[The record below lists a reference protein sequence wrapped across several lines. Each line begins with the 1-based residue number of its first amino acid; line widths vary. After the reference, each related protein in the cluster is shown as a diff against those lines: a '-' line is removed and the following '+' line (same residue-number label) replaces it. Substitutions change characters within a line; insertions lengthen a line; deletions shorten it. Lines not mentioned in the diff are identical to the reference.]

1 MEQFVVTT
9 LRASTP
15 IIIAALA
22 GLFSVRAGIF
32 HMGIE
37 GLMLA
42 GAFTAVAFGTA
53 TDSLLLGL
61 LGAVGVNLL
70 LSWLY
75 WLLIER
81 YKADSIIAGL
91 GLTTLCVGGTA
102 FFMFTVFDRQGSMP
116 SSVRFPRPV
125 SGPQTGL
132 LAYVSELSIVV
143 WLLPLIIF
151 VCWVLLRRSK
161 LGLHIAAVG
170 QYPYGAEAAGV
181 NIGRTKLYACLITG
195 IGCALAGAQLSIGDI
210 ANFTENMTTGR
221 GFIALAAILFGTS
234 HPLWTAFAGLFFGM
248 ADAIGIVTQLNAS
261 SRIPR
266 QFILMIPFLT
276 TILAVTVSSVVARR
290 RSKATQYG

>member
-9 LRASTP
+9 LRGATP

-42 GAFTAVAFGTA
+42 GAFTAVAAGTA
-53 TDSLLLGL
+53 TGSLWAGL
-61 LGAVGVNLL
+61 LAAVGVNLL

-75 WLLIER
+75 WLLIDR
-81 YKADSIIAGL
+81 YQADSIIAGL

-102 FFMFTVFDRQGSMP
+102 FFMFTIFGRQGSMA
-116 SSVRFPRPV
+116 SSVRLPTPV

-132 LAYVSELSIVV
+132 LAYVSELSIMV
-143 WLLPLIIF
+143 WLLPFIIGG
-151 VCWVLLRRSK
+151 CWLLLRRSR

-181 NIGRTKLYACLITG
+181 DISRTKLYACLLTG
-195 IGCALAGAQLSIGDI
+195 VGCALAGAQLSIGDI

-221 GFIALAAILFGTS
+221 GFIALAAILFGAS
-234 HPLWTAFAGLFFGM
+234 HPLWTAVAGLFFGL
-248 ADAIGIVTQLNAS
+248 ADAIGIVSQLNANS
-261 SRIPR
+261 VVPR
-266 QFILMIPFLT
+266 QFILMIPFIT
-276 TILAVTVSSVVARR
+276 TILAVTVSSFIIRR
-290 RSKATQYG
+290 RRGIP